1 VRALPTARISSGVC
15 VINNSLAPL
24 LLCSPSP
31 PVAHLCD
38 SLEVAGAA
46 AVDLCPEWTRSEVL
60 AYVAIY
66 LRVAGFCALGSGLY
80 VAAGA
85 RRRLLPTLCTR
96 VRTER
101 NLAADS
107 APSCSNSVFWFL
119 PIGIIS
125 ARKLAKN
132 LRDYRCEYV

>member
-1 VRALPTARISSGVC
+1 VRALPTARISSCVC

-24 LLCSPSP
+24 LLYSPSP

-85 RRRLLPTLCTR
+85 RRRLVCAPNEILPPTPPP
-96 VRTER
+96 
-101 NLAADS
+101 LAHI
-107 APSCSNSVFWFL
+107 L
-119 PIGIIS
+119 PYGFFQ
-125 ARKLAKN
+125 
-132 LRDYRCEYV
+132 